1 MRQAAEAT
9 MAAEEGVLMAVV
21 VVEVITADSYHWH

>member
-9 MAAEEGVLMAVV
+9 MAAEEAVLMAVV
-21 VVEVITADSYHWH
+21 VAEVITADSYQ